1 METLRGK
8 MLLLF
13 FVKKI
18 MKSRKQNQQNKEV
31 DQSSPVNA
39 MKMNKD
45 MIEIVKSF
53 TITRISNMIGMLGV
67 TLAKE
72 DLLKLNKKL
81 NKIRIPKKKN
91 YDNIPEDCRE
101 KSNKINRIE
110 MFFTGELLLNE
121 KVCIGVKNDNN
132 LIQIAGT
139 HQNGGHSAFLVKL
152 HYEE

>member
-53 TITRISNMIGMLGV
+53 TITRISGMIRMLGV
-67 TLAKE
+67 TLTKE
-72 DLLKLNKKL
+72 DLLKLNKKML
-81 NKIRIPKKKN
+81 RIKAPKKK
-91 YDNIPEDCRE
+91 
-101 KSNKINRIE
+101 
-110 MFFTGELLLNE
+110 
-121 KVCIGVKNDNN
+121 
-132 LIQIAGT
+132 
-139 HQNGGHSAFLVKL
+139 
-152 HYEE
+152 

>member
-1 METLRGK
+1 MPNIGETKLEAVSGEYRDESLIRKVDEFNQDYILKEEGSIINWFEITSPAGRFSLNNTIGSIMETLRGK
-8 MLLLF
+8 ILLLF

-31 DQSSPVNA
+31 DQSSPANA

-53 TITRISNMIGMLGV
+53 IITRISNMIGMLGV

-91 YDNIPEDCRE
+91 
-101 KSNKINRIE
+101 K
-110 MFFTGELLLNE
+110 
-121 KVCIGVKNDNN
+121 
-132 LIQIAGT
+132 
-139 HQNGGHSAFLVKL
+139 
-152 HYEE
+152 

>member
-53 TITRISNMIGMLGV
+53 TITRISGMIRMLGV
-67 TLAKE
+67 TLIKE

-91 YDNIPEDCRE
+91 
-101 KSNKINRIE
+101 K
-110 MFFTGELLLNE
+110 
-121 KVCIGVKNDNN
+121 
-132 LIQIAGT
+132 
-139 HQNGGHSAFLVKL
+139 
-152 HYEE
+152 

>member
-45 MIEIVKSF
+45 MIEIV
-53 TITRISNMIGMLGV
+53 
-67 TLAKE
+67 
-72 DLLKLNKKL
+72 
-81 NKIRIPKKKN
+81 
-91 YDNIPEDCRE
+91 
-101 KSNKINRIE
+101 
-110 MFFTGELLLNE
+110 
-121 KVCIGVKNDNN
+121 
-132 LIQIAGT
+132 
-139 HQNGGHSAFLVKL
+139 
-152 HYEE
+152 

>member
-53 TITRISNMIGMLGV
+53 TITRIFGMIRMLGV
-67 TLAKE
+67 TLIKE

-91 YDNIPEDCRE
+91 
-101 KSNKINRIE
+101 K
-110 MFFTGELLLNE
+110 
-121 KVCIGVKNDNN
+121 
-132 LIQIAGT
+132 
-139 HQNGGHSAFLVKL
+139 
-152 HYEE
+152 